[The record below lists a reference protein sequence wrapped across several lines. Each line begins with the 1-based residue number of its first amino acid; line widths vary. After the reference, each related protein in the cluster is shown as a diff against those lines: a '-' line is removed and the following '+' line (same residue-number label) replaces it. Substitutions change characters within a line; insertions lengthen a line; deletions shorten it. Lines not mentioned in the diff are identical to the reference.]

1 VLFLMEEW
9 EDVKEFTEYRLFPQC
24 QFEGR
29 VSSVLV
35 HSVVGGGP
43 VGCPEGL
50 RSLFEGCV

>member
-1 VLFLMEEW
+1 MEEW